1 MTEQKTALLELIDKI
16 EHLGQFQDRIDFPTS
31 IGQIWEVFLD
41 DVRNLIE
48 IEVCALFV
56 VDDDSHEFVLE
67 YAYPE
72 DKKAICKKEIKY
84 QYLLFL
90 FPFYGLLSVCVTVFL
105 ILFVIFY

>member
-67 YAYPE
+67 YAYP
-72 DKKAICKKEIKY
+72 DDQKAICKKEIEY
-84 QYLLFL
+84 QIECGIFSWIINRRQ
-90 FPFYGLLSVCVTVFL
+90 PAL
-105 ILFVIFY
+105 IPALAFENEK

>member
-1 MTEQKTALLELIDKI
+1 MIEQKEALLELIDKI

-67 YAYPE
+67 YVYPD
-72 DKKAICKKEIKY
+72 DKKTICKKEIKSAASAGANRTSAGPPTLN
-84 QYLLFL
+84 QTYLAK
-90 FPFYGLLSVCVTVFL
+90 GSSNR
-105 ILFVIFY
+105 

>member
-48 IEVCALFV
+48 IDVC
-56 VDDDSHEFVLE
+56 
-67 YAYPE
+67 
-72 DKKAICKKEIKY
+72 
-84 QYLLFL
+84 
-90 FPFYGLLSVCVTVFL
+90 
-105 ILFVIFY
+105 